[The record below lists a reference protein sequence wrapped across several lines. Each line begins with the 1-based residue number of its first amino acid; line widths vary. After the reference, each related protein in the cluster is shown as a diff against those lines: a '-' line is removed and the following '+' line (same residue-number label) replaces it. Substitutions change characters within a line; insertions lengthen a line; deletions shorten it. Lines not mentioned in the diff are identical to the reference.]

1 MFQTVSG
8 PRRTAYLLF
17 LLALA
22 VAARFELGPCL
33 LAGLFAYMILDRTD
47 LLLRKAGLKPFLAR
61 WSSVGLFAV
70 VAGLLTMVFISFL
83 RLGLERLSLLVDRVL
98 PRLDAL
104 AAILGLP
111 WPVDNVSELREYI
124 LGAAKDNA
132 RALTKTS
139 GLLTR
144 GFFQV
149 LVGIAVAVL
158 RFLSAEPAPPE
169 EGNLYA
175 EFLREFR
182 RRAEIFMDSFERVM
196 GAQVII
202 AAINTAA
209 TAVFL
214 FSVDIP
220 FRAFLAP
227 LTFVCGM
234 IPIAGNVISNVVIVA
249 AALTRSNHLAAAALV
264 FLVAVHKAEYFLN
277 SRIVGSRIQLPM
289 WATLLALLVGEALL
303 GVPGV
308 ILAPTLLYYAREEL
322 RLIPA
327 S

>member
-1 MFQTVSG
+1 MFQAVSG
-8 PRRTAYLLF
+8 PRRTAYLLL

-22 VAARFELGPCL
+22 VIARFDLGPCL

-47 LLLRKAGLKPFLAR
+47 LLLRKAGVKPFLAR

-70 VAGLLTMVFISFL
+70 LSCLLAMIFISFI
-83 RLGLERLSLLVDRVL
+83 RLGLERLPVLVDRVL
-98 PRLDAL
+98 PRLDVL
-104 AAILGLP
+104 AASLGLP

-124 LGAAKDNA
+124 LDAAKENA

-158 RFLSAEPAPPE
+158 RFLAAEPAPPE

-175 EFLREFR
+175 EFLREFL
-182 RRAEIFMDSFERVM
+182 RRAELFMDSFKRVM
-196 GAQVII
+196 GAQVLI

-214 FSVDIP
+214 FSMDIP
-220 FRAFLAP
+220 FRAFLTP
-227 LTFVCGM
+227 MTFVCGM

-277 SRIVGSRIQLPM
+277 SSIVGSRIQLPM